1 MAITLKPSRQEVISA
16 KVTFVVAD
24 LINGTAVPAIQLPA
38 NARILDAVLRIETAF
53 ASATTDAMTIQNNE
67 VTPKTLIVIPAV
79 SGTLAINTVASAAGV
94 LSNVVSAASA
104 IGYLNTVQSTVD
116 VKWAAT
122 GTASTVGAATLEVTY
137 VVENRAAF
145 AQG

>member
-16 KVTFVVAD
+16 KVSFVVAD

-38 NARILDAVLRIETAF
+38 NTRILDAVLRIETAF

-67 VTPKTLIVIPAV
+67 TSPKTLIVIPAV
-79 SGTLAINTVASAAGV
+79 SGTLAIGTVASAAGV
-94 LSNVVSAASA
+94 LSNVVTAASA
-104 IGYLNTVQSTVD
+104 IGYLNLVQSTVD

-122 GTASTVGAATLEVTY
+122 GTASTVGAGTLEVTY

-145 AQG
+145 TQG

>member
-16 KVTFVVAD
+16 KVSFVVGD
-24 LINGTAVPAIQLPA
+24 LTNGTAVPAIQLPA
-38 NARILDAVLRIETAF
+38 NARILNATLRIDTAF
-53 ASATTDAMTIQNNE
+53 ASVTTDAMTIQNNE
-67 VTPKTLIVIPAV
+67 GTPKTLIVIPAV
-79 SGTLAINTVASAAGV
+79 INTLAINTVASAAGV

-104 IGYLNTVQSTVD
+104 VGYLNPVQSTVD

-122 GTASTVGAATLEVTY
+122 GTASTVGAGTLMVDY

-145 AQG
+145 SQG